1 MTCLGEFW
9 ILKVWFD
16 KKINNLFTKKIE
28 QGFGPNS
35 QEVDCVG
42 ETPEQD
48 ENPGDNCFSARGE
61 CL

>member
-1 MTCLGEFW
+1 MT
-9 ILKVWFD
+9 

-61 CL
+61 LRGYNTISSIFW

>member
-1 MTCLGEFW
+1 MT
-9 ILKVWFD
+9 